1 RDQLESQGI
10 EVQMR
15 LDPELPTVVAHPDAI
30 QQVLAN
36 LLDNAIDAMPG
47 GGSLQLRTRADPDA
61 VEVEVEDTGAG
72 IPEAD
77 LPHIFEAFYTTKPEV
92 RGIGLGLFVSEGII
106 RGHRGRLTVESDLG
120 RGSRFT
126 IQLPRETL
134 DSTLSSSEQD
144 DSHSVARV

>member
-1 RDQLESQGI
+1 
-10 EVQMR
+10 
-15 LDPELPTVVAHPDAI
+15 
-30 QQVLAN
+30 
-36 LLDNAIDAMPG
+36 MPG

-106 RGHRGRLTVESDLG
+106 RGHRGRLTVDSELG
-120 RGSRFT
+120 RGSRFI

-134 DSTLSSSEQD
+134 DPTLSGP
-144 DSHSVARV
+144 DSGASRAAAGVSP